1 MSFIISFLLS
11 FLVFNIL
18 LSSACIYYVTSLEKV
33 NRNGTLGR
41 MCEEV
46 MGFSTGIVSSHTW
59 RDWNRNRKPQSVWPT
74 FKNVAGILALICDI
88 WWVYWLI
95 RCNYWLLNDISAL
108 PDDATQAHVL
118 NLLVLLLP
126 VEYRSTLRAVF
137 RFLRKVVENQK
148 YNKMSLHN
156 VAMIIAPSIVCPQ

>member
-11 FLVFNIL
+11 CLVFNIL
-18 LSSACIYYVTSLEKV
+18 LSSVCIYYVTSHEQV
-33 NRNGTLGR
+33 TRNDTLGR

-46 MGFSTGIVSSHTW
+46 LGFSTGTVSAHTW
-59 RDWNRNRKPQSVWPT
+59 RDWSKNRKPQSVWLT
-74 FKNVAGILALICDI
+74 SKNVAGMLALTCDF
-88 WWVYWLI
+88 WWMYWLI
-95 RCNYWLLNDISAL
+95 RCNYWLLNDISAV
-108 PDDATQAHVL
+108 PGDATRAHVL

-137 RFLRKVVENQK
+137 RFLGRVVQNQK

-156 VAMIIAPSIVCPQ
+156 VAMIIAPSIFCPQ

>member
-1 MSFIISFLLS
+1 MFFIISFLLS

-18 LSSACIYYVTSLEKV
+18 LSSASIYYVTSYEQV
-33 NRNGTLGR
+33 TRNDTLRR

-46 MGFSTGIVSSHTW
+46 MGFSTGTISAHTW
-59 RDWNRNRKPQSVWPT
+59 RKPQSVWLT
-74 FKNVAGILALICDI
+74 SKNIAVILALSCDI

-108 PDDATQAHVL
+108 PDDATRAHVL
-118 NLLVLLLP
+118 NLLILLLP
-126 VEYRSTLRAVF
+126 VEYRSTLRAAF
-137 RFLRKVVENQK
+137 RFLRRVVQNQK

-156 VAMIIAPSIVCPQ
+156 VAMIIAPSIFCPQ